1 MAFAATPL
9 KIDLGNTDN
18 TDAIGRTTI
27 MYGDSTA
34 GKSTQL
40 AAAAEYMFAK
50 TGRKIRLIS
59 AEDSSKSVFLPLMAE
74 GKVDAIF
81 VSKIADPVSFFR
93 RLSRG
98 EWPVIGKDGEYYLTP
113 TDRGTVGAYVIEGL
127 STIAELF
134 QEDNREKG
142 RYLGEQDKNS
152 HVENGERLSLP
163 GQFSYGFVQ
172 MEMTRLLRTF
182 AMIPD
187 LDRVLWSSHEAS
199 GVDDDGKA
207 LRGPATVGK
216 KAIGSI
222 SKYCGTLLHLDMVT
236 ENSRVIRRLHFRS
249 HADPKVPT
257 ISSPCKITIP
267 LKDQEAFVKLIG
279 SGDKGYIDTTVCGGR
294 LVSSLADFLEAEDKL
309 MSKYLTK

>member
-50 TGRKIRLIS
+50 TGKKIRLIS
-59 AEDSSKSVFLPLMAE
+59 AEDSSKSVFMPLIAE
-74 GKVDAIF
+74 KKVEALF
-81 VSKIADPVSFFR
+81 VSKIQDPTSVFR

-98 EWPVIGKDGEYYLTP
+98 EWVVDGSLTT
-113 TDRGTVGAYVIEGL
+113 TDRGTVGAYIIEGL

-152 HVENGERLSLP
+152 HMENGERLSLP

-236 ENSRVIRRLHFRS
+236 EGGKVTRRLHFRS

-267 LKDQEAFVKLIG
+267 LKDQEQFVKLIG
-279 SGDKGYIDTTVCGGR
+279 AGDKGYIDTTVEKGR
-294 LVSSLADFLEAEDKL
+294 LVSSLADFLKAEDEL

>member
-40 AAAAEYMFAK
+40 AAAAEYLYAK
-50 TGRKIRLIS
+50 TGKKIRLIS
-59 AEDSSKSVFLPLMAE
+59 AEDSSKSVFMPLIAAK
-74 GKVDAIF
+74 KVEALF
-81 VSKIADPVSFFR
+81 VSKITDPTSIFR

-98 EWPVIGKDGEYYLTP
+98 EWVVDGQLAP
-113 TDRGTVGAYVIEGL
+113 TDRGTVGAYIIEGL

-152 HVENGERLSLP
+152 HMENGERLSLP

-172 MEMTRLLRTF
+172 MEMQRLLRTF
-182 AMIPD
+182 AMIPG
-187 LDRVLWSSHEAS
+187 LDRVVWSSHEAS

-236 ENSRVIRRLHFRS
+236 EAGKVIRRLHFQS
-249 HADPKVPT
+249 HPDPKVPT

-267 LKDQEAFVKLIG
+267 LADQEAFKKAIG
-279 SGDKGYIDTTVCGGR
+279 GEKGYVDTTVEKGK
-294 LVSSLADFLEAEDKL
+294 LVSSLADFLKAEDEL
-309 MSKYLTK
+309 MAKYLMAEQV